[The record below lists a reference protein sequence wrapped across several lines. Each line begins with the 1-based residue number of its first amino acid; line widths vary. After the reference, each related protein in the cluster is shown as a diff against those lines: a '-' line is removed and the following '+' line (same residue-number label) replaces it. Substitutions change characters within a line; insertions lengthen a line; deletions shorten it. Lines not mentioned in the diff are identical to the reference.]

1 MYWRYD
7 FTADEQA
14 RFCGSSRAVE
24 SMDDTSIIVL
34 KLLGMV
40 ISAWVL
46 VGLFEDLPTQADDCV
61 LLRGDNEPAV

>member
-24 SMDDTSIIVL
+24 SMDDASINVL
-34 KLLGMV
+34 EPLGMV

-46 VGLFEDLPTQADDCV
+46 VVCV
-61 LLRGDNEPAV
+61 RITPHRRVIACC